1 LQKVLGIRAGDGDER
16 AVFQQGKGHGE
27 DKSLIL
33 QNGWPLRKPLTLPP
47 QESMAMT
54 YDLILTGGTVV
65 NHDGEGARD
74 IGVKN
79 ERIAAIGDLRQASAG
94 ETIDCRGLHILPGVI
109 DSQVHFREPG
119 LEHKEDLET
128 GSRAA
133 VLGGVTAVFEMPN
146 TNPLTT
152 SEATLA
158 DKVRRGSGRMH
169 CDFAFWVGGT
179 RDNAR
184 DVGELERLPGA
195 AGIKVFM
202 GSSTGDLLV
211 EDDEGVASVLR
222 NTRRRAAFHSEDEF
236 RLRERL
242 GERIEGDPSSHP
254 VWRDEIAALR
264 CTERLVRIARNVR
277 ARIHVLH
284 ISTAEEISFLQQ
296 HKDVATCEATPHHL
310 TLSAD
315 DYLRLGT
322 LIQMNPPVR
331 ASRHRDGVWHGI
343 AQGIVDVLGS
353 DHAPHTLAEK
363 AKPYPASPSGMT
375 GVQTLVPVMLDHV
388 NAGRLTLQRFVDL
401 SSHGP
406 QRIFGIARKG
416 RIAAGYD
423 ADFTVVDMKRRETI
437 TNAQAGSKAGWTPY
451 DGKEVTGWPVG
462 TVIRG
467 RRIMWEGEIVT
478 PGQGRAVEFSE
489 ALPG

>member
-1 LQKVLGIRAGDGDER
+1 
-16 AVFQQGKGHGE
+16 
-27 DKSLIL
+27 
-33 QNGWPLRKPLTLPP
+33 
-47 QESMAMT
+47 MAAT
-54 YDLILTGGTVV
+54 YDLILKGGTVV
-65 NHDGEGARD
+65 NHDGAGLRD
-74 IGVKN
+74 IGVRAG
-79 ERIAAIGDLRQASAG
+79 RIAAIGDLSAASAG
-94 ETIDCRGLHILPGVI
+94 ATIDCRGLHVLPGVI

-119 LEHKEDLET
+119 LEHKEDLES

-146 TNPLTT
+146 TSPLTT
-152 SEATLA
+152 SAETLS
-158 DKVRRGSGRMH
+158 DKVKRGTHRMH

-179 RDNAR
+179 RDNAA
-184 DVGELERLPGA
+184 DAGELERLPGA

-211 EDDEGVASVLR
+211 EDDDGVFSILK
-222 NTRRRAAFHSEDEF
+222 NTRRRSAFHSEDEF
-236 RLRERL
+236 RLRERAGL
-242 GERIEGDPSSHP
+242 RVAGDPSSHP

-264 CTERLVRIARNVR
+264 STERLVAIARRAR

-284 ISTAEEISFLQQ
+284 ISTAEEIAFLEA

-310 TLSAD
+310 TLTAD
-315 DYLRLGT
+315 DYPRLGT
-322 LIQMNPPVR
+322 LLQMNPPVR
-331 ASRHRDGVWHGI
+331 DVRHRDGVWRGI
-343 AQGIVDVLGS
+343 AQGVVDVLGS

-375 GVQTLVPVMLDHV
+375 GVQTLVPIMLDHV
-388 NAGRLTLQRFVDL
+388 NAGRLTLERFVDL

-406 QRIFGIARKG
+406 QRIFGMARKG

-423 ADFTVVDMKRRETI
+423 ADFTVVDLKRSETV

-451 DGKEVTGWPVG
+451 DGKRVTGWPIG
-462 TVIRG
+462 TIVRG
-467 RRIMWEGEIVT
+467 RRVMWDGEIVEA
-478 PGQGRAVEFSE
+478 GQGEPVLFSE

>member
-1 LQKVLGIRAGDGDER
+1 
-16 AVFQQGKGHGE
+16 
-27 DKSLIL
+27 
-33 QNGWPLRKPLTLPP
+33 
-47 QESMAMT
+47 MT
-54 YDLILTGGTVV
+54 RSFDLILKGGTVV
-65 NHDGEGARD
+65 NHDGKGQRD
-74 IGVKN
+74 IGVVAG
-79 ERIAAIGDLRQASAG
+79 RVAAIGDLSRADAG
-94 ETIDCRGLHILPGVI
+94 ETIDCTGLHILPGVV

-152 SEATLA
+152 SEAALA
-158 DKVRRGSGRMH
+158 DKVARATGRMH

-184 DVGELERLPGA
+184 DAGELERLPGA

-202 GSSTGDLLV
+202 GSSTGSLLV
-211 EDDEGVASVLR
+211 EDDEGVYEILR
-222 NTRRRAAFHSEDEF
+222 HTRRRAAFHSEDEY

-242 GERIEGDPSSHP
+242 SERIENDPSSHP
-254 VWRDEIAALR
+254 VWRDEVAAIR
-264 CTERLVRIARNVR
+264 CTDRLVRIARLAR

-284 ISTAEEISFLQQ
+284 ISTAEEIEFLEH

-315 DYLRLGT
+315 DYATLGT

-331 ASRHRDGVWHGI
+331 AARHRDGVWKGI
-343 AQGIVDVLGS
+343 GNGVVDVLGS
-353 DHAPHTLAEK
+353 DHAPHTLEEK

-375 GVQTLVPVMLDHV
+375 GVQTLVPIMLDHV
-388 NAGRLTLQRFVDL
+388 NAGRLTLERFVDL
-401 SSHGP
+401 TSHGP
-406 QRIFGIARKG
+406 NRIFGMARKG

-423 ADFTVVDMKRRETI
+423 ADFTVVDLKRRETI
-437 TNAQAGSKAGWTPY
+437 TNAQAGSRAGWTPY
-451 DGKEVTGWPVG
+451 DGKEITGWPVG
-462 TVIRG
+462 TIVRG
-467 RRIMWEGEIVT
+467 LRVMWEGEIAT
-478 PGQGRAVEFSE
+478 PGQGRPVEFSE
-489 ALPG
+489 ALAV